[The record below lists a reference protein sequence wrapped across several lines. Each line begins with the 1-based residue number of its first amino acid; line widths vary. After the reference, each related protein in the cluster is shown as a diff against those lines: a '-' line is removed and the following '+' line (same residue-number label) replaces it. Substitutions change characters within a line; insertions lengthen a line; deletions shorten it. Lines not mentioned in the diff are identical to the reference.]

1 MLELLLSATT
11 VYFFLISLVNVLLS
25 SIKSI
30 CTVRYGRG
38 ICVTMNVISYSFY
51 VVVVEQIANLPL
63 TITVISTALANAL
76 GVWLS
81 YVILDFL
88 QKDRLWKIEVI
99 LPKDLT
105 SLFHIGLSSIPH
117 DYIEMGPKVLF
128 NFYCETKEDTRT
140 VIDLCKQY
148 KGKFFAFEAKL

>member
-128 NFYCETKEDTRT
+128 NFYCETKEDTKT

>member
-1 MLELLLSATT
+1 MLELLLSTT
-11 VYFFLISLVNVLLS
+11 TLYFFLISLINVLLS

-63 TITVISTALANAL
+63 MITVISTALANAL

-128 NFYCETKEDTRT
+128 NFYCETKEDTKT

>member
-38 ICVTMNVISYSFY
+38 ICVAMNVISYSFY
-51 VVVVEQIANLPL
+51 VIVVEQIANLPL
-63 TITVISTALANAL
+63 TITVISTAFANAL

-105 SLFHIGLSSIPH
+105 SLFHIPVFI
-117 DYIEMGPKVLF
+117 
-128 NFYCETKEDTRT
+128 T
-140 VIDLCKQY
+140 
-148 KGKFFAFEAKL
+148 

>member
-1 MLELLLSATT
+1 MLELLLSTT
-11 VYFFLISLVNVLLS
+11 TLYFFLISLINVLLS

-38 ICVTMNVISYSFY
+38 ICVTMNIISYSFY

-63 TITVISTALANAL
+63 MITVISTALANAL

-105 SLFHIGLSSIPH
+105 SLFHIELSSIPH

-128 NFYCETKEDTRT
+128 NFYCETKEDTKT

>member
-1 MLELLLSATT
+1 MLELLFSATT
-11 VYFFLISLVNVLLS
+11 LYFFLISLINVLLS

-38 ICVTMNVISYSFY
+38 ICVAMNVISYSFY
-51 VVVVEQIANLPL
+51 VIVVEQIANLPL
-63 TITVISTALANAL
+63 TITVISTAFANAL

-99 LPKDLT
+99 LTKDLT

-128 NFYCETKEDTRT
+128 NFYCETKEDTKT

>member
-30 CTVRYGRG
+30 CTVRYGRS

-105 SLFHIGLSSIPH
+105 SLFHIGLKSIPH

-128 NFYCETKEDTRT
+128 NFYCETKEDTKA
-140 VIDLCKQY
+140 VVNLCKQY
-148 KGKFFAFEAKL
+148 KGKFFAFETKL

>member
-1 MLELLLSATT
+1 MLNALLSTT
-11 VYFFLISLVNVLLS
+11 TLYFFLISLINVLLS

-38 ICVTMNVISYSFY
+38 ICVIMNVVSYSFY
-51 VVVVEQIANLPL
+51 VIVVEQIANLPL

-81 YVILDFL
+81 YVILDFI

-99 LPKDLT
+99 VPKALT
-105 SLFHIGLSSIPH
+105 SLFHNGLSSIPH

-128 NFYCETKEDTRT
+128 NFYCETKEDTKR
-140 VIDLCKQY
+140 VITLCKQY

>member
-81 YVILDFL
+81 YAILDFL

-105 SLFHIGLSSIPH
+105 SLFHIGLKSISH

-128 NFYCETKEDTRT
+128 NFYCETKEDTKT
-140 VIDLCKQY
+140 VVNLCKQY
-148 KGKFFAFEAKL
+148 KGKFFAFETKL

>member
-38 ICVTMNVISYSFY
+38 ICVAMNVISYSFY
-51 VVVVEQIANLPL
+51 VIVVEQIANLPL
-63 TITVISTALANAL
+63 TITVISTAFANAL

-105 SLFHIGLSSIPH
+105 SLFHIGLNSIPH

-128 NFYCETKEDTRT
+128 NFYCETKEDTKT
-140 VIDLCKQY
+140 VINLCKQY

>member
-1 MLELLLSATT
+1 MLELLFSTT
-11 VYFFLISLVNVLLS
+11 TLYFFLISLINVLLS

-51 VVVVEQIANLPL
+51 VIVVEQIANLPL
-63 TITVISTALANAL
+63 AVTVISTAFANAL

-81 YVILDFL
+81 YAILDFL

-128 NFYCETKEDTRT
+128 NFYCETKEDTKT